1 MRRIEKGENETEEL
15 KLRNPPTEDDME
27 NLIDLLH
34 LNEPEILFYLEKRY
48 DKNIIYTYTGKIDL
62 KLPLS
67 SW

>member
-1 MRRIEKGENETEEL
+1 MGEDEIDEL

-48 DKNIIYTYTGKIDL
+48 DKNIIYTYTGTL
-62 KLPLS
+62 KEKFIFHMYVCIHV
-67 SW
+67 